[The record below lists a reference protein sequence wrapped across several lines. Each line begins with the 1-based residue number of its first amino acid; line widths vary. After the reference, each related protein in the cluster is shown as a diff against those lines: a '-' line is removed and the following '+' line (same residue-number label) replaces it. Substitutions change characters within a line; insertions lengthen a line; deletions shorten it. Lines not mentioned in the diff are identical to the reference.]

1 MTGVSRQ
8 EIVGVGA
15 GAAHLGVDRVVDLGP
30 LHPSAHGAY
39 RLRLTLDESHLITS
53 AEPLVGHL
61 HRGAEKLFEVR
72 DYRQVLTLANRHDWL
87 AAFCNEVVVA
97 QAVERMTGMDVPARA
112 LWLRTLL
119 CELNRLLAHLIFLT
133 PLTRA
138 ADGATTAATTA
149 AQAGTQAVQ
158 AVMEEA
164 SGGRIHFMASRIGG
178 LREDVPAGWTEHA
191 TAALSIVDT
200 ALAAIQSTVDS
211 PEFVAAHQGV
221 GVLSAADAMALG
233 VTGPAGRA
241 SGLDFDLRRD
251 SPTSAY
257 PDLEVTPV
265 LATEGDALARVR
277 CLTGEVAQSLRL
289 ARECLTRL
297 PSGPVNL
304 RLPKAVKAPEGSVYT
319 WGEAP
324 LGVSGV
330 HLSSRGEKTPWRLK
344 LRTPSFNNI
353 QALAALLPGTPV
365 AALPAVL
372 GSFAVIVGDVDK

>member
-344 LRTPSFNNI
+344 LRTPPSTTSRPWPPCCR
-353 QALAALLPGTPV
+353 ALRSPRCPRCWAPSP
-365 AALPAVL
+365 
-372 GSFAVIVGDVDK
+372 

>member
-39 RLRLTLDESHLITS
+39 RLRLTLDGSTITA

-133 PLTRA
+133 PLTRSA
-138 ADGATTAATTA
+138 EGESTEATRA
-149 AQAGTQAVQ
+149 AQAGTQAIQ
-158 AVMEEA
+158 AAMEAA

-178 LREDVPAGWTEHA
+178 LREDMPAGWTDQTA
-191 TAALSIVDT
+191 TALSTVDT
-200 ALAAIQSTVDS
+200 ALAAIMSTVDTA
-211 PEFVAAHQGV
+211 EFVAAYQGI

-251 SPTSAY
+251 SPTLAY
-257 PDLEVTPV
+257 PELAVTPV
-265 LATEGDALARVR
+265 LETAGDALARVR

-289 ARECLTRL
+289 ARHCLTSL
-297 PSGPVNL
+297 PPGPVNL

-365 AALPAVL
+365 SALPAVL